1 MYVKAPLMGALVP
14 HTQRNLSRQ
23 GGHKGRPYAD
33 GPDVCKGAPY
43 GRPGAGDHGGPALVE
58 KVKSKTMTNAPP
70 PLSDD
75 RIPVIVGVGEIV
87 DRPKEIAAGLE
98 PLALLEAAL
107 QRAEADSG
115 GRLLH
120 QIQSLDIVNFLSWRY
135 RDPEQQLAARLGIEP
150 AHCYYGPVGGESPIR
165 YIHEAAQR
173 IARGEC
179 SVAAVCG
186 AEAQSTATK
195 AERAGITLPWTP
207 FAHDVPEPKRGAAF
221 QKPIAVKL
229 GVFRPVTVYPFYEA
243 ASSAHWDQTPREA
256 MAESGR
262 LWSTYS
268 AVAAQN
274 PNAWLKRRFTAEEIT
289 TPSQDN
295 RLIAWPYT
303 KLMVANPTVNM
314 GAAILITSLAKAKD
328 AGIAE
333 DRLVHIRGG
342 ASAEEP
348 RDYLLRDQFFQSHPQ
363 NAVLNAVMELAG
375 GSGRAFDAIELYS
388 CFPCVPKMAR
398 RTLGLGADMQPT
410 VTGGLTF
417 FGAPLN
423 TYMTHAACAMVR
435 KLRAGAE
442 LGLLYGQ
449 GGFVTK
455 HHGLVLSRQP
465 PAEPL
470 AQDTSV
476 QAEADRNR
484 GAVPEFVTEAAGK
497 GLVESFTVLYGRAGE
512 VEHGVVML
520 RTEDDARTLARVP
533 ANDAATLAHLL
544 NMDRTPVGTAGEI
557 VSTDD
562 GVLEWRVG

>member
-1 MYVKAPLMGALVP
+1 
-14 HTQRNLSRQ
+14 
-23 GGHKGRPYAD
+23 
-33 GPDVCKGAPY
+33 
-43 GRPGAGDHGGPALVE
+43 
-58 KVKSKTMTNAPP
+58 MTNAPSP
-70 PLSDD
+70 VSDD
-75 RIPVIVGVGEIV
+75 RIPVIVGIGEIT
-87 DRPKEIAAGLE
+87 DRPAHLKSGLE
-98 PLALLEAAL
+98 PLALLEQAL
-107 QRAEADSG
+107 KRAEQDSG
-115 GRLLH
+115 GTLLSE
-120 QIQSLDIVNFLSWRY
+120 IQSLDIVNFLSWRY
-135 RDPEQQLAARLGIEP
+135 RDPEIRLSEKLGIKP
-150 AHCYYGPVGGESPIR
+150 KHAYYGPVGGESPIR
-165 YIHEAAQR
+165 YLHEAAQR

-195 AERAGITLPWTP
+195 AQRTGVELPWTP

-221 QKPIAVKL
+221 QKPMAVKL

-243 ASSAHWDQTPREA
+243 ATSAHWGQTPREA
-256 MAESGR
+256 MAESGQ

-268 AVAAQN
+268 NVASQN
-274 PNAWLKRRFTAEEIT
+274 PNAWLKRRVTSEEIT
-289 TPSQDN
+289 TPSADN

-314 GAAILITSLAKAKD
+314 GAAVLITSLAKAR
-328 AGIAE
+328 AASIPE
-333 DRLVHIRGG
+333 ERLVYFWGG

-348 RDYLLRDQFFQSHPQ
+348 RDYLARDQFVQSHPQ
-363 NAVLNAVMELAG
+363 NAVLRAAMDLAG
-375 GSGRAFDAIELYS
+375 GDAAAFDAIELYS

-398 RTLGLGADMQPT
+398 RTLGLGADVQPT

-435 KLRAGAE
+435 KLRGGAN

-455 HHGLVLSRQP
+455 HHALVLSRQQ
-465 PAEPL
+465 PAAAL

-476 QAEADRNR
+476 QAEADRQR
-484 GAVPEFVTEAAGK
+484 GPVPEFVTEATGK
-497 GLVESFTVLYGRAGE
+497 GSVESFTVIYGRNGD

-520 RTEDDARTLARVP
+520 RTSDNARALARVP
-533 ANDAATLAHLL
+533 ASDGQTLAHLL
-544 NMDRTPVGTAGEI
+544 NMDRTPVG
-557 VSTDD
+557 STGDIASAED